1 MAKVKMCDRCGT
13 LYKEYNTLLSSNQ
26 PNGIMF
32 INVDTEQRSLTH
44 DSIDLCPRCMEE
56 VKKFVKGDEL

>member
-26 PNGIMF
+26 PNGVMF
-32 INVDTEQRSLTH
+32 INVDTEQ
-44 DSIDLCPRCMEE
+44 
-56 VKKFVKGDEL
+56 